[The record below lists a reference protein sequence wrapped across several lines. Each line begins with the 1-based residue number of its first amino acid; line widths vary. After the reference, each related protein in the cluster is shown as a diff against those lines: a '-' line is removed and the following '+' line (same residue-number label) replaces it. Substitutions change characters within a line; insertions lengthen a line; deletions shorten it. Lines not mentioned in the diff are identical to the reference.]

1 MSAFERIFTPE
12 NMQFMV
18 KGAGYSLLVAICALA
33 GGSVLGLLAAMAR
46 MGKNKIARAIA
57 NVYVEVIRGTP
68 MMLQILLLYLGGPVI
83 TRTLFHYVFTP
94 NPILVG
100 TIAIAINSG
109 AYSTELFRSAIQS
122 VDKGQWEAAK
132 TIGLTHKQT
141 LREIILPQAFKRILP
156 PYINEFIV
164 LIKDSSLL
172 SDIYNLEEGEEELN
186 ASYLEEGDLGKLKT
200 IFWAFNI
207 VDFTPFLDT
216 NVTLPDGSSAKM
228 VGTWFNHHLSLPT
241 GEELDAGVIGM
252 RSWWDVPLASIASL
266 SASAPRSRGRVLRV
280 ERFLSSLSL

>member
-172 SDIYNLEEGEEELN
+172 STIGAAELLQRADVLGAKFYNYLLPLLFATVAYLVMTLTISYFARRLE
-186 ASYLEEGDLGKLKT
+186 
-200 IFWAFNI
+200 
-207 VDFTPFLDT
+207 
-216 NVTLPDGSSAKM
+216 
-228 VGTWFNHHLSLPT
+228 
-241 GEELDAGVIGM
+241 
-252 RSWWDVPLASIASL
+252 RRLA
-266 SASAPRSRGRVLRV
+266 
-280 ERFLSSLSL
+280 ERD

>member
-172 SDIYNLEEGEEELN
+172 STIGAAELLQRADVLGAKFYN
-186 ASYLEEGDLGKLKT
+186 YL
-200 IFWAFNI
+200 
-207 VDFTPFLDT
+207 
-216 NVTLPDGSSAKM
+216 
-228 VGTWFNHHLSLPT
+228 
-241 GEELDAGVIGM
+241 
-252 RSWWDVPLASIASL
+252 VPLLFATVMYLIMTLTISYFARKL
-266 SASAPRSRGRVLRV
+266 
-280 ERFLSSLSL
+280 ERRLAESD

>member
-164 LIKDSSLL
+164 LLKDSSLL
-172 SDIYNLEEGEEELN
+172 ASIGAVELLHSADVLGAKFYN
-186 ASYLEEGDLGKLKT
+186 YL
-200 IFWAFNI
+200 
-207 VDFTPFLDT
+207 
-216 NVTLPDGSSAKM
+216 
-228 VGTWFNHHLSLPT
+228 
-241 GEELDAGVIGM
+241 
-252 RSWWDVPLASIASL
+252 VPLLFATIMYLIMTLTISYFARKL
-266 SASAPRSRGRVLRV
+266 
-280 ERFLSSLSL
+280 ERRLAESD

>member
-172 SDIYNLEEGEEELN
+172 STIGAAELLQRADVLGAKFYN
-186 ASYLEEGDLGKLKT
+186 YL
-200 IFWAFNI
+200 
-207 VDFTPFLDT
+207 
-216 NVTLPDGSSAKM
+216 
-228 VGTWFNHHLSLPT
+228 
-241 GEELDAGVIGM
+241 
-252 RSWWDVPLASIASL
+252 VPLLFATIMYLIMTLTISYFARKL
-266 SASAPRSRGRVLRV
+266 
-280 ERFLSSLSL
+280 ERRLAESD

>member
-1 MSAFERIFTPE
+1 M
-12 NMQFMV
+12 
-18 KGAGYSLLVAICALA
+18 
-33 GGSVLGLLAAMAR
+33 LGLLAAMAR

-172 SDIYNLEEGEEELN
+172 STIGAAELLQRADVLGAKFYNYLLPLLFATVAYLVMTLTISYFARRLE
-186 ASYLEEGDLGKLKT
+186 
-200 IFWAFNI
+200 
-207 VDFTPFLDT
+207 
-216 NVTLPDGSSAKM
+216 
-228 VGTWFNHHLSLPT
+228 
-241 GEELDAGVIGM
+241 
-252 RSWWDVPLASIASL
+252 RRLAESD
-266 SASAPRSRGRVLRV
+266 
-280 ERFLSSLSL
+280 